1 VIRVL
6 IVDDH
11 QVVRQGL
18 RFMLEQEE
26 GIEVVGDCADGTEA
40 IAAVRELRPT
50 VVLLDLFLPGQDGIS
65 VLTQL
70 KQERPEVEVLMLT
83 SSTDDEH
90 LLAALRAGALA
101 YLRKTAG
108 VEQIIGSVRAAARGE
123 SVLDPR
129 IAARLV
135 REVRTSARRRAPL
148 DLLSPRE
155 REVLTVL
162 ARGRSNRQIAKE
174 LAITEETVKAH
185 VSSILAKL
193 HLADRTQAAIF
204 GLQQRL
210 VPSRGRRDDP
220 WQKDDVAARHARSP
234 SGWPALGPGSRPT
247 ASSCL
252 DRGDVDLLHLHHRIE
267 RALGSSRIGVR
278 DRLRQRDRGNL
289 PGQSPFVLA
298 PAARALLAA
307 VADDRVPVTICFVLV
322 SGGDLKRECFVV
334 LEHRSAVEPE
344 AGNPHY
350 REFDRQHVAHFPVRK
365 VSRRAHHRAD
375 G

>member
-18 RFMLEQEE
+18 RFLLEQED
-26 GIEVVGDCADGTEA
+26 GIEVVGDCADGTAA
-40 IAAVRELRPT
+40 IAAVRQLGPT

-65 VLTQL
+65 VLQQI
-70 KQERPEVEVLMLT
+70 KEERPATEVLMLT

-108 VEQIIGSVRAAARGE
+108 VEQIVGSVRAAARGE

-135 REVRTSARRRAPL
+135 REVRTSAQRRAPL

-162 ARGRSNRQIAKE
+162 ARGRSNRQIARE

-193 HLADRTQAAIF
+193 HLTDRTQAAIF

-210 VPSRGRRDDP
+210 VPLDE
-220 WQKDDVAARHARSP
+220 
-234 SGWPALGPGSRPT
+234 ALG
-247 ASSCL
+247 
-252 DRGDVDLLHLHHRIE
+252 E
-267 RALGSSRIGVR
+267 
-278 DRLRQRDRGNL
+278 
-289 PGQSPFVLA
+289 
-298 PAARALLAA
+298 
-307 VADDRVPVTICFVLV
+307 
-322 SGGDLKRECFVV
+322 
-334 LEHRSAVEPE
+334 
-344 AGNPHY
+344 
-350 REFDRQHVAHFPVRK
+350 
-365 VSRRAHHRAD
+365 
-375 G
+375 